1 MANQL
6 KTPLIKFKKGSLN
19 ETIDNI
25 AGLIVFDDSIKS
37 IFLEGKEY
45 GPLSSYKPSAIID
58 ENSTQKQLPTAKS
71 VYNAINQIVENY
83 FNKLNEELISIIN
96 ESTTRVPAPEVQI
109 DETSTDIINKII
121 KSNTVYIYKQP
132 LNSFI
137 IETIEKSP
145 LETTIY
151 FTVGVDNFEFLVPQ
165 GLKTV
170 NNIYFKKNK
179 SYIISIQNGI
189 MIAEIIESYIE
200 NDNIIFNS
208 NQLEGGYIDSPM
220 IFENSDRNPIVNNVQ
235 PNAIYKFDICDSI
248 TLNNIPSNSLETIIY
263 WTSDVN
269 TILNLTGDSTTQL
282 KITAGSETSFKNG
295 SYVMVIKDGIIV
307 ISSVVEYNQEN

>member
-1 MANQL
+1 
-6 KTPLIKFKKGSLN
+6 
-19 ETIDNI
+19 
-25 AGLIVFDDSIKS
+25 
-37 IFLEGKEY
+37 
-45 GPLSSYKPSAIID
+45 
-58 ENSTQKQLPTAKS
+58 
-71 VYNAINQIVENY
+71 
-83 FNKLNEELISIIN
+83 
-96 ESTTRVPAPEVQI
+96 
-109 DETSTDIINKII
+109 
-121 KSNTVYIYKQP
+121 
-132 LNSFI
+132 
-137 IETIEKSP
+137 
-145 LETTIY
+145 
-151 FTVGVDNFEFLVPQ
+151 
-165 GLKTV
+165 
-170 NNIYFKKNK
+170 
-179 SYIISIQNGI
+179 

>member
-6 KTPLIKFKKGSLN
+6 KTPLIKFKKGLLN

-170 NNIYFKKNK
+170 NNIYFKKK
-179 SYIISIQNGI
+179 
-189 MIAEIIESYIE
+189 
-200 NDNIIFNS
+200 
-208 NQLEGGYIDSPM
+208 
-220 IFENSDRNPIVNNVQ
+220 
-235 PNAIYKFDICDSI
+235 
-248 TLNNIPSNSLETIIY
+248 
-263 WTSDVN
+263 
-269 TILNLTGDSTTQL
+269 
-282 KITAGSETSFKNG
+282 
-295 SYVMVIKDGIIV
+295 
-307 ISSVVEYNQEN
+307 